1 MSKLPVAICLSLSVL
16 AAGMAGFALLQT
28 GSDVD
33 STQSA
38 ISGDSSPDETAR
50 ELKKLA
56 SALREEAEELRLR
69 IEKLEGG
76 TPAVSKIG
84 EEEKT
89 PSVADDSNLAADIA
103 ALAERLDSLESD
115 ENIAELARSGF
126 ARAREKEAEEALNLV
141 LDTSQPA
148 RDRLKAWQSLRR
160 MAGKSKGKGQ
170 SGPPEALQSIIDLAR
185 DTALGPELREEA
197 VKTLRGER
205 SEEVKQPMLDI
216 LADDTD
222 PRVRMRSL
230 EVLMWHGE
238 DPAVL
243 ETITAISR
251 EDRHEEVQQH
261 AAGMMPK
268 VQYFVRENAERDTG
282 GGGGGGGKEQ

>member
-16 AAGMAGFALLQT
+16 AAGMAGFALLQI
-28 GSDVD
+28 GSDVG

-56 SALREEAEELRLR
+56 SALREETEELRLR

-89 PSVADDSNLAADIA
+89 PASAADSNLAADIA

-126 ARAREKEAEEALNLV
+126 ARARKKETEEALDLV
-141 LDTSQPA
+141 LDTSRPA
-148 RDRLKAWQSLRR
+148 RERLRAWQSLRK
-160 MAGKSKGKGQ
+160 GGGKGKGQ
-170 SGPPEALQSIIDLAR
+170 SGPPEALQSIIDLAQ
-185 DTALGPELREEA
+185 DTTLGPELREEA
-197 VKTLRGER
+197 VKSLRGER
-205 SEEVKQPMLDI
+205 SEEVKEPMLNI
-216 LADDTD
+216 LADDDD
-222 PRVRMRSL
+222 PQVRRRSL
-230 EVLMWHGE
+230 EVLMWHGG
-238 DPAVL
+238 DPAVI
-243 ETITAISR
+243 ETITALSR
-251 EDRHEEVQQH
+251 EDRHEGVQQH
-261 AAGMMPK
+261 AAAILPK
-268 VQYFVRENAERDTG
+268 VQHFAREAEARAEGGRDS
-282 GGGGGGGKEQ
+282 K

>member
-16 AAGMAGFALLQT
+16 AGGMAGFALLQT
-28 GSDVD
+28 GSDAG
-33 STQSA
+33 SMSSA

-89 PSVADDSNLAADIA
+89 PAIAADSNLAADIA

-126 ARAREKEAEEALNLV
+126 ARARKKETEEALDLV

-148 RDRLKAWQSLRR
+148 RERLRAWQSLRK
-160 MAGKSKGKGQ
+160 GGGKGKEQ
-170 SGPPEALQSIIDLAR
+170 SGPPEALQSIIDLAQ
-185 DTALGPELREEA
+185 DTTLGPELREEA
-197 VKTLRGER
+197 VKSLRGER
-205 SEEVKQPMLDI
+205 SEEVKEPMLNI
-216 LADDTD
+216 LADDDD
-222 PRVRMRSL
+222 PQVRRRSL
-230 EVLMWHGE
+230 EVLMWHGG
-238 DPAVL
+238 DPAVM

-251 EDRHEEVQQH
+251 EDRHEGVQQH
-261 AAGMMPK
+261 AAAILPK
-268 VQYFVRENAERDTG
+268 VQHFAREAEARAEG
-282 GGGGGGGKEQ
+282 GGDSK

>member
-16 AAGMAGFALLQT
+16 AAGMAGFALLQI
-28 GSDVD
+28 GSDVG

-56 SALREEAEELRLR
+56 SALREETEGLRLR

-89 PSVADDSNLAADIA
+89 PASAADSNLAADIA

-126 ARAREKEAEEALNLV
+126 ARARKKETEEALDLV

-148 RDRLKAWQSLRR
+148 RERLRAWQSFRK
-160 MAGKSKGKGQ
+160 GGGKGKGQ
-170 SGPPEALQSIIDLAR
+170 SGPPEALQSIIDLAQ
-185 DTALGPELREEA
+185 DTTLGPELREEA
-197 VKTLRGER
+197 VKSLRGER
-205 SEEVKQPMLDI
+205 SEEVKEPMLNI
-216 LADDTD
+216 LADDDD
-222 PRVRMRSL
+222 PQVRRRSL
-230 EVLMWHGE
+230 EVLMWHGG
-238 DPAVL
+238 DPAVI

-251 EDRHEEVQQH
+251 EDRHEGVQQH
-261 AAGMMPK
+261 AAAILPK
-268 VQYFVRENAERDTG
+268 VQHFAREAEARAEGGRDS
-282 GGGGGGGKEQ
+282 K

>member
-1 MSKLPVAICLSLSVL
+1 
-16 AAGMAGFALLQT
+16 LLQI
-28 GSDVD
+28 GSDVG

-56 SALREEAEELRLR
+56 SALREETEELRLR

-89 PSVADDSNLAADIA
+89 PASAADSNLAADIA

-126 ARAREKEAEEALNLV
+126 ARARKKETEEALDLV

-148 RDRLKAWQSLRR
+148 RERLRAWQSFRK
-160 MAGKSKGKGQ
+160 GGGKGKGQ
-170 SGPPEALQSIIDLAR
+170 SGPPEALQSIIDLAQ
-185 DTALGPELREEA
+185 DTTLGPELREEA
-197 VKTLRGER
+197 VKSLRGER
-205 SEEVKQPMLDI
+205 SEEVKEPMLNI
-216 LADDTD
+216 LADDDD
-222 PRVRMRSL
+222 PQVRRRSL
-230 EVLMWHGE
+230 EVLMWHGG
-238 DPAVL
+238 DPAVI

-251 EDRHEEVQQH
+251 EDRHEGVQQH
-261 AAGMMPK
+261 AAAILPK
-268 VQYFVRENAERDTG
+268 VQHFAREAEARAEGGRDS
-282 GGGGGGGKEQ
+282 K